1 MFLRAIHPSSWQVRP
16 AALTLSLMKRSFTL
30 TALFG
35 TLIFLSMGSAKAE
48 TVIGVFNDWS
58 AFTETEG
65 GRKTCYIGSVPKK
78 SAGNYTQRDPTYVIV
93 THRPAEGT
101 RDEVS
106 IRAGYPYRDGS
117 NVTVKIDNGSY
128 TLWTQGGHA
137 WANNNDD
144 PKLVT
149 SMRRGNAMVV
159 KGTSSRGTLTTD
171 SYSLTGFTAAYNAA
185 SRACGL

>member
-1 MFLRAIHPSSWQVRP
+1 MR
-16 AALTLSLMKRSFTL
+16 RSFTFSAIFS
-30 TALFG
+30 ALV
-35 TLIFLSMGSAKAE
+35 LLSSNPVKAE

-78 SAGNYTQRDPTYVIV
+78 SEGKYTQRDPTYVII

-106 IRAGYPYRDGS
+106 VRAGYTYRDGS
-117 NVTVKIDNGSY
+117 NVTVRIDKG
-128 TLWTQGGHA
+128 TFKLWTQGGHA
-137 WANNNDD
+137 WAINEDD
-144 PKLVT
+144 PRLVQA
-149 SMRRGNAMVV
+149 MRRGNAMVV
-159 KGTSSRGTLTTD
+159 KGTSTRGTLTTD